1 KACNRADA
9 RHYPLGPLT
18 FHVLGDLRTRAN
30 WGAPNSSLVERDSAV
45 RLQGYD
51 DRARIV
57 EMKDEKGK
65 SFYTVR
71 YDYRELLPLLR
82 HRWEPDN
89 IAVRRIRDR
98 ERNVHLSIHAGLEVK
113 AAQILQ
119 ARLTEQHLQRGS
131 VVVMDPD
138 NGDLLASVN
147 IPSPDFSQ

>member
-1 KACNRADA
+1 
-9 RHYPLGPLT
+9 
-18 FHVLGDLRTRAN
+18 
-30 WGAPNSSLVERDSAV
+30 
-45 RLQGYD
+45 
-51 DRARIV
+51 

-89 IAVRRIRDR
+89 IAVKRIRDR

-131 VVVMDPD
+131 LVVMDPD

-147 IPSPDFSQ
+147 IPSPDFSQQRLATGEAVGNLLDRARYGLFPPGSTFKIVTAIAALRLDPSLAHQQYQCVHLPD